1 MILDSLNNIKGFRYL
16 FALQASRAESSDWT
30 NWLDKRFMLQI

>member
-16 FALQASRAESSDWT
+16 LELQASRAESVVWT
-30 NWLDKRFMLQI
+30 NWSDKRLMLQI